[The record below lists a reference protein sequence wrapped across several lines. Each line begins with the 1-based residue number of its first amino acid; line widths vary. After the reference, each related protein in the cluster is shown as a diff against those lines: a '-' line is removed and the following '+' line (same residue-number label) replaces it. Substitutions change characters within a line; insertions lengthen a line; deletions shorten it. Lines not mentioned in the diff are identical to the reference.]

1 MNEHTKGPFFY
12 YVRRHGGRGVF
23 EKFSLFLTRGEG
35 VSRTFSRKQLVLVK
49 LVKFPQKKSNQN

>member
-1 MNEHTKGPFFY
+1 MGPFFY

-23 EKFSLFLTRGEG
+23 EKFSLFLTWGEG